1 LIKPEKNMK
10 VYDQVVEQVRDM
22 IVEGSLKKG
31 DRLPSERDL
40 AEQLNISRSSV
51 REAIRALDVIGLVES
66 RHGGGN
72 YIRESFENSLFEPL
86 SMMFMLEK
94 CKIRDILELRRI
106 MEVETSALAA
116 SRIRNDEL
124 DKLSIIIEK
133 MKITGDEEINVQL
146 DRDFH
151 YSIARASENFLVIN
165 ILDVIST
172 LMDTFIK
179 GARGIILSDEKNRQ
193 ELNLRHESIYKSLSN
208 HDPEGTVS
216 EMRKHFDLIEEYL
229 KDI

>member
-1 LIKPEKNMK
+1 MIKDEKNLK
-10 VYDQVVEQVRDM
+10 VYDRVVEQVRNM
-22 IVEGSLKKG
+22 IIDGSLKKG
-31 DRLPSERDL
+31 DKLPSERYL

-51 REAIRALDVIGLVES
+51 REAMRALDVIGLVES

-72 YIRESFENSLFEPL
+72 YIRQSFENSLFEPL
-86 SMMFMLEK
+86 SMIFMLEK
-94 CKIRDILELRRI
+94 CKARDILELRRI

-116 SRIRNDEL
+116 SRISNDEL
-124 DKLSIIIEK
+124 NKLSSIIER
-133 MKITGDEEINVQL
+133 MKITTDEEVNVQL

-179 GARGIILSDEKNRQ
+179 GARGMILSNEKNRQ
-193 ELNLRHESIYKSLSN
+193 ELNLRHESIYKSLAR
-208 HDPEGTVS
+208 HDIEDTVN
-216 EMRKHFDLIEEYL
+216 EMRKHFNLIEENL
-229 KDI
+229 KGI